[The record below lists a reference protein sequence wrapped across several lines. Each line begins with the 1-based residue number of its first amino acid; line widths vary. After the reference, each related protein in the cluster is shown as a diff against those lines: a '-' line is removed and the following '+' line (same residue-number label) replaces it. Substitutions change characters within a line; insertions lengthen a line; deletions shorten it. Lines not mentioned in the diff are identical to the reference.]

1 MKTDATLLVIGY
13 VWPEPNSSAAGKRMM
28 QLLQSFIQANY
39 EIVFASAAQKSGFE
53 ANLIA
58 LGITEKQIQLNH
70 ASFDAFISDLNP
82 TVVLFDR
89 FFMEEQFGW
98 RVSKNCPNALKI
110 LDTED
115 LHFLR
120 HARQIAWKENRE
132 VNVQDLQSDFAKRE
146 VASILR
152 CDCSLIIS
160 EYEMKLLQTSY
171 AISPDILWY
180 YPLFF
185 QKLADSNSPFL
196 ERKDFIFIG
205 NFWHEPNWQAVKYLK
220 EQIWPLVSKALPQVS
235 MQIYGAYASEK
246 VLQLHNLK
254 QRFIVNGRAENALQ
268 KVSAARVCLAP
279 LSFGAGLKGK
289 LLEAMQVGT
298 PSITTQVGA
307 EGIASTEDWPGF
319 VAQTP
324 ENIALAAVQLYS
336 DFETWQSAQNKGFWI
351 LENRFKQE
359 LYEEDFLEHV
369 VSLRQ
374 NLKKHRERNFM
385 GAVLQHQTMASTEYM
400 SRWIEAKTKLS

>member
-1 MKTDATLLVIGY
+1 
-13 VWPEPNSSAAGKRMM
+13 M
-28 QLLQSFIQANY
+28 Q
-39 EIVFASAAQKSGFE
+39 
-53 ANLIA
+53 
-58 LGITEKQIQLNH
+58 
-70 ASFDAFISDLNP
+70 
-82 TVVLFDR
+82 
-89 FFMEEQFGW
+89 
-98 RVSKNCPNALKI
+98 
-110 LDTED
+110 
-115 LHFLR
+115 
-120 HARQIAWKENRE
+120 
-132 VNVQDLQSDFAKRE
+132 
-146 VASILR
+146 
-152 CDCSLIIS
+152 
-160 EYEMKLLQTSY
+160 LLQTSY

-185 QKLADSNSPFL
+185 QKLDASTSSFK

-246 VLQLHNLK
+246 VLQLQNLK

-298 PSITTQVGA
+298 PSVTTQVGA
-307 EGIASTEDWPGF
+307 EGIASSEDWPGF

-324 ENIALAAVQLYS
+324 ENIALAAVQLYD
-336 DFETWQSAQNKGFWI
+336 DFDTWQSAQNKGFSI
-351 LENRFKQE
+351 LENGFKQE
-359 LYEEDFLEHV
+359 LYEGDFLEHV